1 MKLKEDNWYKVSIW
15 NNEMIRDY
23 KVCELDS
30 RKIYEVT
37 YGKGT
42 DKERKDLVMIFSQ
55 VLNYVECKSI
65 LSDEKFKLV
74 GFVDVDY
81 TEVIEVEEEA
91 EEEEIFMAVQVQAS
105 FPGGLKKMYEYLKN
119 WKN

>member
-65 LSDEKFKLV
+65 LSDEQFKLV
-74 GFVDVDY
+74 DFVDLYKNGCVMETDY
-81 TEVIEVEEEA
+81 I
-91 EEEEIFMAVQVQAS
+91 
-105 FPGGLKKMYEYLKN
+105 LKRFRSQLV
-119 WKN
+119 